1 MITLEIYSDPVC
13 PWCYIGKVALER
25 AMEARP
31 DHPFAVTW
39 HPFMLNPDM
48 PADGMDRQEYLELK
62 FGADLMS
69 AYGPIVKRAE
79 ALGLDLNLPAITRQ
93 PNTAAAHA
101 LIHWAGLEGK
111 QNAAVSALFRA
122 YFKEGRDI
130 GARDVLL
137 RIADSIGMDRDL
149 TARLLDAGADPR
161 RGNRRR
167 ARTCPAR
174 VAYKAC
180 RFSWWQV
187 STLSPARRTAELWVQ
202 VIERIGPET
211 GMTWP
216 RPTRPLHF
224 GEFVALMALMM
235 SSVAFSID
243 AMLPALPTI
252 GLELSPRR
260 ASERPAG
267 DYQLRA
273 GHGAGRHD
281 LRAGVRRIRAQ
292 IGAADRDRRL
302 YRGARFWPCRRKAL
316 TGCWPRASCKGWG
329 AAAPRGDR
337 HRHGARHV

>member
-39 HPFMLNPDM
+39 HPFMLIPDM

-149 TARLLDAGADPR
+149 TARLLDAGADR
-161 RGNRRR
+161 DAVIDADRT
-167 ARTCPAR
+167 ARTRGIQGVPFFV
-174 VAYKAC
+174 VAGQHAVPGA
-180 RFSWWQV
+180 QD
-187 STLSPARRTAELWVQ
+187 TELWVQ
-202 VIERIGPET
+202 VIDELAER
-211 GMTWP
+211 
-216 RPTRPLHF
+216 
-224 GEFVALMALMM
+224 A
-235 SSVAFSID
+235 
-243 AMLPALPTI
+243 
-252 GLELSPRR
+252 
-260 ASERPAG
+260 
-267 DYQLRA
+267 
-273 GHGAGRHD
+273 
-281 LRAGVRRIRAQ
+281 
-292 IGAADRDRRL
+292 
-302 YRGARFWPCRRKAL
+302 
-316 TGCWPRASCKGWG
+316 
-329 AAAPRGDR
+329 
-337 HRHGARHV
+337 